1 MDNTIYD
8 CIIIGAG
15 PAGLT
20 SAIYL
25 LRAGKNVLI
34 LEKSTIGGGIA
45 STPMIENYPGCVRVS
60 GEQLADNLFA
70 QVTDFGGNLEVWE
83 VKKIEEDGDH
93 YKLVTDGPDFFAKT
107 IIIATGTT
115 WRRLGGPDFFA
126 KTIIIATGT
135 TWRRLGLPNEENL
148 IGHGISFCV
157 TCDGAFYKDQTVA
170 IIGGGN
176 TAVTNALELSEI
188 CKKLIVVQNLADL
201 TGENILNEKLKAKE
215 NVEIIYNATVK
226 ELIGE
231 DELKGIVIN
240 TPDGEKKIDVDG
252 MFISIGLVPQTD
264 FVKDSITLN
273 KFNYIDAVENC
284 NTNLKGVFVAGDVR
298 NKAYHQITTAT
309 SDGTVAA
316 LEVQKYLDK

>member
-25 LRAGKNVLI
+25 LRAGKKVLI
-34 LEKSTIGGGIA
+34 LEKSAIGGGIA
-45 STPMIENYPGCVRVS
+45 STPMIENYPGCARIS

-70 QVTDFGGNLEVWE
+70 QVTDFGGELEVWE

-93 YKLVTDGPDFFAKT
+93 YKLVTD
-107 IIIATGTT
+107 
-115 WRRLGGPDFFA
+115 GPDFFA

-176 TAVTNALELSEI
+176 TAVTNALELSDI

>member
-25 LRAGKNVLI
+25 LRAGKKVLI
-34 LEKSTIGGGIA
+34 LEKSAIGGGIA
-45 STPMIENYPGCVRVS
+45 STPMIENYPGCARVS

-83 VKKIEEDGDH
+83 VKKIEKDGDH
-93 YKLVTDGPDFFAKT
+93 YKLVTD
-107 IIIATGTT
+107 
-115 WRRLGGPDFFA
+115 GPDFFA

>member
-45 STPMIENYPGCVRVS
+45 STPMIENYPGCARVS

-70 QVTDFGGNLEVWE
+70 QVTDFGGELEVWE

-93 YKLVTDGPDFFAKT
+93 YKLVTD
-107 IIIATGTT
+107 
-115 WRRLGGPDFFA
+115 GPDFFA

-176 TAVTNALELSEI
+176 TAVTNALELSDI

>member
-25 LRAGKNVLI
+25 LRAGKKVLI
-34 LEKSTIGGGIA
+34 LEKSAIGGGIA
-45 STPMIENYPGCVRVS
+45 STPMIENYPGCARIS

-70 QVTDFGGNLEVWE
+70 QVTDFGGELEVWE

-93 YKLVTDGPDFFAKT
+93 YKLVTDGPDFFT
-107 IIIATGTT
+107 
-115 WRRLGGPDFFA
+115 

-201 TGENILNEKLKAKE
+201 TGENILNEKLKAKG

>member
-45 STPMIENYPGCVRVS
+45 STPMIENYPGCARVS

-93 YKLVTDGPDFFAKT
+93 YKLVTD
-107 IIIATGTT
+107 
-115 WRRLGGPDFFA
+115 GPDFFA

>member
-20 SAIYL
+20 SALYL

-45 STPMIENYPGCVRVS
+45 STPMIENYPGCARVS

-83 VKKIEEDGDH
+83 VKKIEEDGDY
-93 YKLVTDGPDFFAKT
+93 YKLVTD
-107 IIIATGTT
+107 
-115 WRRLGGPDFFA
+115 GPDFFA

>member
-45 STPMIENYPGCVRVS
+45 STPMIENYPGCARIS

-70 QVTDFGGNLEVWE
+70 QVTDFGGELEVWE

-93 YKLVTDGPDFFAKT
+93 YKLVTD
-107 IIIATGTT
+107 
-115 WRRLGGPDFFA
+115 GPDFFA

-176 TAVTNALELSEI
+176 TAVTNALELSDI

-240 TPDGEKKIDVDG
+240 TPDGEQKIDVDG

>member
-45 STPMIENYPGCVRVS
+45 STPMIENYPGCARVS

-93 YKLVTDGPDFFAKT
+93 YKLVTD
-107 IIIATGTT
+107 
-115 WRRLGGPDFFA
+115 GPDFFA

-176 TAVTNALELSEI
+176 TAVTNALELSDI

>member
-20 SAIYL
+20 SDIYL

-93 YKLVTDGPDFFAKT
+93 YKLVTD
-107 IIIATGTT
+107 
-115 WRRLGGPDFFA
+115 GPDFFA

>member
-45 STPMIENYPGCVRVS
+45 STPMIENYPGCARVS

-93 YKLVTDGPDFFAKT
+93 YKLVTD
-107 IIIATGTT
+107 
-115 WRRLGGPDFFA
+115 GPDFFA

-240 TPDGEKKIDVDG
+240 APDGEKKIDVDG

>member
-45 STPMIENYPGCVRVS
+45 STPMIENYPGCARVS

-93 YKLVTDGPDFFAKT
+93 YKLVTD
-107 IIIATGTT
+107 
-115 WRRLGGPDFFA
+115 GPDFFA

-231 DELKGIVIN
+231 HELKGIVIN

>member
-20 SAIYL
+20 SALYL

-45 STPMIENYPGCVRVS
+45 STPMIENYPGCARVS

-93 YKLVTDGPDFFAKT
+93 YKLVTD
-107 IIIATGTT
+107 
-115 WRRLGGPDFFA
+115 GPDFFA

-231 DELKGIVIN
+231 DELKGLVIN
-240 TPDGEKKIDVDG
+240 TPDGEQKIDVDG

>member
-45 STPMIENYPGCVRVS
+45 STPMIENYPGCARVS

-83 VKKIEEDGDH
+83 VKKIEEEGDH
-93 YKLVTDGPDFFAKT
+93 YKLVTD
-107 IIIATGTT
+107 
-115 WRRLGGPDFFA
+115 GPDFFA

-240 TPDGEKKIDVDG
+240 TPDGEQKIDVDG

>member
-20 SAIYL
+20 SALYL

-45 STPMIENYPGCVRVS
+45 STPMIENYPGCARVS

-93 YKLVTDGPDFFAKT
+93 YKLVTD
-107 IIIATGTT
+107 
-115 WRRLGGPDFFA
+115 GPDFFA

-176 TAVTNALELSEI
+176 TAVTNALELSDI

>member
-20 SAIYL
+20 SALYL

-45 STPMIENYPGCVRVS
+45 STPMIENYPGCARVS

-93 YKLVTDGPDFFAKT
+93 YKLVTD
-107 IIIATGTT
+107 
-115 WRRLGGPDFFA
+115 GPDFFA

-240 TPDGEKKIDVDG
+240 TPDGEQKIDVDG

>member
-25 LRAGKNVLI
+25 LRAGKKVLI
-34 LEKSTIGGGIA
+34 LEKSAIGGGIA
-45 STPMIENYPGCVRVS
+45 STPMIENYPGCARIS

-93 YKLVTDGPDFFAKT
+93 YKLVTD
-107 IIIATGTT
+107 
-115 WRRLGGPDFFA
+115 GPDFFA

>member
-20 SAIYL
+20 SALYL

-45 STPMIENYPGCVRVS
+45 STPMIENYPGCARVS

-93 YKLVTDGPDFFAKT
+93 YKLVTD
-107 IIIATGTT
+107 
-115 WRRLGGPDFFA
+115 GPDFFA

>member
-45 STPMIENYPGCVRVS
+45 STPMIENYPGCARVS

-115 WRRLGGPDFFA
+115 WRRLG
-126 KTIIIATGT
+126 
-135 TWRRLGLPNEENL
+135 LPNEVNL

-316 LEVQKYLDK
+316 LEVQKYLEK

>member
-25 LRAGKNVLI
+25 LRAGKKVLI
-34 LEKSTIGGGIA
+34 LEKSAIGGGIA
-45 STPMIENYPGCVRVS
+45 STPMIENYPGCARIS

-70 QVTDFGGNLEVWE
+70 QVTDFGGELEVWE

-93 YKLVTDGPDFFAKT
+93 YKLVTD
-107 IIIATGTT
+107 
-115 WRRLGGPDFFA
+115 GPDFFA

-284 NTNLKGVFVAGDVR
+284 NTNIKGVFVAGDVR

>member
-45 STPMIENYPGCVRVS
+45 STPMIENYPGCARVS

-93 YKLVTDGPDFFAKT
+93 YKLVTD
-107 IIIATGTT
+107 
-115 WRRLGGPDFFA
+115 GPDFFA

-316 LEVQKYLDK
+316 LEVQKYLEK

>member
-45 STPMIENYPGCVRVS
+45 STPMIENYPGCARVS

-93 YKLVTDGPDFFAKT
+93 YKLVTD
-107 IIIATGTT
+107 
-115 WRRLGGPDFFA
+115 GPDFFA

-231 DELKGIVIN
+231 DELKEIVIN

>member
-25 LRAGKNVLI
+25 LRAGKKVLI
-34 LEKSTIGGGIA
+34 LEKSAIGGGIA
-45 STPMIENYPGCVRVS
+45 STPMIENYPGCARIS

-70 QVTDFGGNLEVWE
+70 QVTDFGGELEVWE

-93 YKLVTDGPDFFAKT
+93 YKLVTD
-107 IIIATGTT
+107 
-115 WRRLGGPDFFA
+115 GPDFFA

-240 TPDGEKKIDVDG
+240 TPDGEQKIDVDG

>member
-45 STPMIENYPGCVRVS
+45 STPMIENYPGCARVS

-93 YKLVTDGPDFFAKT
+93 YKLVTD
-107 IIIATGTT
+107 
-115 WRRLGGPDFFA
+115 GPDFFA

-176 TAVTNALELSEI
+176 TAVTNALELSDI

-240 TPDGEKKIDVDG
+240 TPNGEKKIDVDG

>member
-45 STPMIENYPGCVRVS
+45 STPMIENYPGCARVS

-93 YKLVTDGPDFFAKT
+93 YKLVTD
-107 IIIATGTT
+107 
-115 WRRLGGPDFFA
+115 GPDFFA

-240 TPDGEKKIDVDG
+240 TPNGEKKIDVDG

-264 FVKDSITLN
+264 FVKDSIALN

>member
-45 STPMIENYPGCVRVS
+45 STPMIENYPGCARVS

-93 YKLVTDGPDFFAKT
+93 YKLVTD
-107 IIIATGTT
+107 
-115 WRRLGGPDFFA
+115 GPDFFA

-240 TPDGEKKIDVDG
+240 TPDGEQKIDVDG

>member
-93 YKLVTDGPDFFAKT
+93 YKLVTD
-107 IIIATGTT
+107 
-115 WRRLGGPDFFA
+115 GPDFFA

>member
-25 LRAGKNVLI
+25 LRAGKKVLI
-34 LEKSTIGGGIA
+34 LEKSAIGGGIA
-45 STPMIENYPGCVRVS
+45 STPMIENYPGCARIS

-70 QVTDFGGNLEVWE
+70 QVTDFGGELEVWE

-93 YKLVTDGPDFFAKT
+93 YKLVTD
-107 IIIATGTT
+107 
-115 WRRLGGPDFFA
+115 GPDFFA

-176 TAVTNALELSEI
+176 TAVTNALELSDI

-240 TPDGEKKIDVDG
+240 TPD
-252 MFISIGLVPQTD
+252 
-264 FVKDSITLN
+264 VKDSITLN

>member
-45 STPMIENYPGCVRVS
+45 STPMIENYPGCARVS

-93 YKLVTDGPDFFAKT
+93 YKLVTD
-107 IIIATGTT
+107 
-115 WRRLGGPDFFA
+115 GPDFFA

-240 TPDGEKKIDVDG
+240 TPNGEQKIDVDG

>member
-25 LRAGKNVLI
+25 LRAGKKVLI
-34 LEKSTIGGGIA
+34 LEKSAIGGGIA
-45 STPMIENYPGCVRVS
+45 STPMIENYPGCARIS

-70 QVTDFGGNLEVWE
+70 QVTDFGGELEVWE

-93 YKLVTDGPDFFAKT
+93 YKLVTD
-107 IIIATGTT
+107 
-115 WRRLGGPDFFA
+115 GPDFFA

-176 TAVTNALELSEI
+176 TAVTNALELSDI

-240 TPDGEKKIDVDG
+240 TPDGEQKIDVDG

>member
-25 LRAGKNVLI
+25 LRAGKKVLI
-34 LEKSTIGGGIA
+34 LEKSAIGGGIA
-45 STPMIENYPGCVRVS
+45 STPMIENYPGCARIS

-115 WRRLGGPDFFA
+115 WRRLG
-126 KTIIIATGT
+126 
-135 TWRRLGLPNEENL
+135 LPNEENL

-170 IIGGGN
+170 SIGGGN

>member
-8 CIIIGAG
+8 CIIVGAG

-25 LRAGKNVLI
+25 LRAGKKVLI
-34 LEKSTIGGGIA
+34 LEKSAIGGGIA
-45 STPMIENYPGCVRVS
+45 STPMIENYPGCARIS

-70 QVTDFGGNLEVWE
+70 QVTDFGGELEVWE

-93 YKLVTDGPDFFAKT
+93 YKLVTD
-107 IIIATGTT
+107 
-115 WRRLGGPDFFA
+115 GPDFFA

>member
-25 LRAGKNVLI
+25 LRAGKKVLI
-34 LEKSTIGGGIA
+34 LEKSAIGGGIA
-45 STPMIENYPGCVRVS
+45 STPMIENYPGCAKIS

-70 QVTDFGGNLEVWE
+70 QVTDFGGELEVWE

-93 YKLVTDGPDFFAKT
+93 YKLVTD
-107 IIIATGTT
+107 
-115 WRRLGGPDFFA
+115 GPDFFA

-176 TAVTNALELSEI
+176 TAVTNALELSDI

-240 TPDGEKKIDVDG
+240 
-252 MFISIGLVPQTD
+252 
-264 FVKDSITLN
+264 
-273 KFNYIDAVENC
+273 
-284 NTNLKGVFVAGDVR
+284 
-298 NKAYHQITTAT
+298 
-309 SDGTVAA
+309 
-316 LEVQKYLDK
+316 

>member
-20 SAIYL
+20 SALYL

-45 STPMIENYPGCVRVS
+45 STPMIENYPGCARVS

-93 YKLVTDGPDFFAKT
+93 YKLVTD
-107 IIIATGTT
+107 
-115 WRRLGGPDFFA
+115 GPDFFA

-231 DELKGIVIN
+231 YELKWIVIN